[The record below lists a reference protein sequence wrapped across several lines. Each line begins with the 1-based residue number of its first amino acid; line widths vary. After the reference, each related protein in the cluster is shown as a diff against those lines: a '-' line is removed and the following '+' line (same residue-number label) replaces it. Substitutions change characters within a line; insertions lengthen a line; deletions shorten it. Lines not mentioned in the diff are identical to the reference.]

1 MSLQIRAPFAG
12 RVMGLHEVQDP
23 VFAQGMVGAGM
34 ALMPA
39 EDAGTLEVLA
49 PVAGT
54 VLKAMPHAIALIA
67 QDGTGIL
74 VHVGLDTV
82 GLKGRGLEV
91 LVEKKQAVEVGDPML
106 RVDTATVCEAGLS
119 LCTPIVAMDT
129 DAQRLDPQAAA
140 GAQAE
145 ALDPLFA
152 LQTAP

>member
-1 MSLQIRAPFAG
+1 MSLEIRAPFAG
-12 RVMGLHEVQDP
+12 RVMGLDEAPDP
-23 VFAQGMVGAGM
+23 VFAQGMVGVGL

-67 QDGTGIL
+67 RDGTGIL

-91 LVEKKQAVEVGDPML
+91 LVEKKQAVEIGDPML
-106 RVDTATVCEAGLS
+106 RVDTTTVREAGLS

-129 DAQRLDPQAAA
+129 DAQRLDPQAAV

>member
-1 MSLQIRAPFAG
+1 MSLQIRVPFAG
-12 RVMGLHEVQDP
+12 RIMGLDEVPDP
-23 VFAQGMVGAGM
+23 VFAQGMVGAGL

-67 QDGTGIL
+67 RDGAGIL

-91 LVEKKQAVEVGDPML
+91 LVEKKQAVEIGDPML
-106 RVDTATVCEAGLS
+106 RVDTTTVREAGLS

-129 DAQRLDPQAAA
+129 DAQRLELEAAA
-140 GAQAE
+140 GAHVE
-145 ALDPLFA
+145 ALGPLFA
-152 LQTAP
+152 LQPAP